1 VNTQLYTTTVGGKP
15 RYCVICKKQVSTKDK
30 KFVKHAPPG
39 HPALLCPNSGKSV
52 DAQPSAA

>member
-1 VNTQLYTTTVGGKP
+1 MPAYTTTVGGKP
-15 RYCVICKKQVSTKDK
+15 RYCAICKKQVSTKDK